1 MEYKGYV
8 AAIAYD
14 DYADVLHGRV
24 INAADYSIVTFEAS
38 DVEGLKREFA
48 ISIDE
53 YLASCEEDGVEPE
66 KPYSGKVELKIG
78 PKLHRTITL
87 LALEEGITVNSWIE
101 NELEDRV
108 WELAHPG
115 KRRKE
120 KGGQS

>member
-78 PKLHRTITL
+78 PKLHRTNHSL
-87 LALEEGITVNSWIE
+87 GPRRRHHREFL
-101 NELEDRV
+101 DR
-108 WELAHPG
+108 ERTG
-115 KRRKE
+115 R
-120 KGGQS
+120 QSLGASAPRQAA